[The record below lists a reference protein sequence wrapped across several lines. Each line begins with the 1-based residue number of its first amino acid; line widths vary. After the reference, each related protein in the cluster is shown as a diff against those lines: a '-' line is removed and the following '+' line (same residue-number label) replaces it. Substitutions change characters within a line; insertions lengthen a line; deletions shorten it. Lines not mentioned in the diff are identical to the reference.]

1 MTKRWP
7 PLVLI
12 AALLVGGLVVGRD
25 GSGRD
30 TSAIGPVDPA
40 TLLPVAAPL
49 DALDG
54 SWFCAGQSAGDDTPA
69 DGTLVLANVGD
80 TDAVTRVQVVA
91 AGEGDDPVVE
101 RVEVPA
107 RTTERVRVAD
117 LLEADWAAAQV
128 QVAGG
133 TVVVEHEVVGEH
145 GRDVAPC
152 SSRASDRW
160 LLPTGAS
167 TRDAALTLAVYNP
180 YPGEARVDL
189 RFQTDDGVREPT
201 DLQGLRIAPGAL
213 VAVDVAAVVTER
225 ATIATIVEATR
236 GQVVVDRI
244 QTYDGQG
251 SATTDEEAEAE
262 TFLREGLTLTPGVP
276 SARRV
281 WAFPAGVRAA
291 FLHERVLVFNPGDEA
306 AEVVVDIALDDPLR
320 NGVLDAFPL
329 TVPPG
334 EVAVLDVDDLETVPL
349 GITHSISV
357 RAENDVPVVAE
368 RSIAAAGD
376 VADDEPA
383 PYLGEA
389 TSTGSPL
396 AAERWAFAAGAEPG
410 AEAGHIVVSNPG
422 DDAVQVELVAFGD
435 GETSPAL
442 VDEDGEPVA
451 SFALEPGARREVVVA
466 ADLPEGRTSVEV
478 VADGPVVAERRLL
491 AERTTAGSDEEGST
505 TEPGRGTSTALGIP
519 LRRGLVVLE

>member
-1 MTKRWP
+1 MTRRWP

-30 TSAIGPVDPA
+30 TSAIGPIDPA
-40 TLLPVAAPL
+40 TLLPVADPD
-49 DALDG
+49 DAIDG

-80 TDAVTRVQVVA
+80 TDAVATVHLVA
-91 AGEGDDPVVE
+91 AGEDDDPVVE

-117 LLEADWAAAQV
+117 LLEADWVAAQV
-128 QVAGG
+128 QVEGG

-152 SSRASDRW
+152 SSRASDHW
-160 LLPTGAS
+160 LLPSGAS
-167 TRDAALTLAVYNP
+167 TRDATFTLAIYNP

-189 RFQTDDGVREPT
+189 RFHTDDGLREPS
-201 DLQGLRIAPGAL
+201 DLQGLRVAPGAL

-225 ATIATIVEATR
+225 ATIATVLEATR

-262 TFLREGLTLTPGVP
+262 TFLREGLTIAPGVP
-276 SARRV
+276 AARRV
-281 WAFPAGVRAA
+281 WAFPASVRAA

-306 AEVVVDIALDDPLR
+306 AEVSVDIALDDPLR

-334 EVAVLDVDDLETVPL
+334 EVAVLDVDDIETVPV

-357 RAENDVPVVAE
+357 RSENDVPVVAE
-368 RSIAAAGD
+368 RSIAAAGE

-396 AAERWAFAAGAEPG
+396 AAERWAFAAGAEPE
-410 AEAGHIVVSNPG
+410 AEASHIVVTNPG

-435 GETSPAL
+435 GDTSPAL
-442 VDEDGEPVA
+442 VDGDGEPVA
-451 SFALEPGARREVVVA
+451 SFALDPGARREVIVS

-491 AERTTAGSDEEGST
+491 AERTTSGSDEEEPT

-519 LRRGLVVLE
+519 LRRGLVVLD